1 MIPAVVP
8 SFRSPDDTS
17 HQHRARTLHRF
28 SLQFGSAQLTLP
40 TAIVARPDTRP
51 LFPLAIHC
59 RLFCTFLTDPSRYT
73 LPRFLGLF
81 ADLILPLPLSVPP
94 CLRAYV
100 HACSRN
106 YASPRVGVPVY
117 MCVREYVRA
126 CMRGRV
132 CLYVR
137 IYMCVCVYLSV
148 VRVYVLSSVTQSV
161 TFLVRAFSRSLH
173 RCGSCTRES
182 CRCSRQALPGRVSL
196 SGNVP
201 TEQPTLALT
210 LCPFRGV
217 LWREPRLCLSRS
229 AVLSLAPSFSPS
241 TTRRTPS

>member
-1 MIPAVVP
+1 
-8 SFRSPDDTS
+8 
-17 HQHRARTLHRF
+17 
-28 SLQFGSAQLTLP
+28 
-40 TAIVARPDTRP
+40 
-51 LFPLAIHC
+51 
-59 RLFCTFLTDPSRYT
+59 
-73 LPRFLGLF
+73 
-81 ADLILPLPLSVPP
+81 
-94 CLRAYV
+94 
-100 HACSRN
+100 
-106 YASPRVGVPVY
+106 

-137 IYMCVCVYLSV
+137 IYVCVCVYLSV

-217 LWREPRLCLSRS
+217 LWREPRLCLSLVPFPLALAPPPVRALSHPLSLSPPSLCRS
-229 AVLSLAPSFSPS
+229 LARSLLLTLHHPPDTLLIHHPRVLSLSFSLLPHVAS
-241 TTRRTPS
+241 FSVPRLESLSG